1 MFWPIISAPAWFQ
14 WFKCRKVVDNVH
26 HCYNHSWDLQS
37 MGLKLPVKLIHVL
50 NLSISPQPV
59 TPRNPRGQ
67 HAESGPQPL
76 QNPEPAGNQSWWW
89 SCDVMTQNPS
99 TESGQHNKFWANHRA
114 AQKSTTY
121 HSWVCVC
128 VNMQCIPQ
136 VMAIFTR
143 GFPHFFRQTQLVI
156 KNIPLWGAGF
166 SNTTVSIGSGICLG
180 AELLLLAAQLMAQ

>member
-1 MFWPIISAPAWFQ
+1 MFTIATITHGIYKVWASNLRLCWYRWNSSMFSIYPSAPSQ
-14 WFKCRKVVDNVH
+14 
-26 HCYNHSWDLQS
+26 YS
-37 MGLKLPVKLIHVL
+37 
-50 NLSISPQPV
+50 V

-89 SCDVMTQNPS
+89 ACDVMTQNPS
-99 TESGQHNKFWANHRA
+99 AESGQHSKFWANHRA

-128 VNMQCIPQ
+128 VNMQYIPQ
-136 VMAIFTR
+136 VNAIFTR

-180 AELLLLAAQLMAQ
+180 AELLLLAAQLTAQ